1 MIDGHILDD
10 PYRKIII
17 WACGSWEAN
26 ALFNIIGRQLDI
38 NKIYL
43 YAKDSYEVK
52 YQFLINERE
61 DTGLKYLKDSKAF
74 IEYPNDM
81 DDIYEDIEQYN
92 TDKEHKIL
100 IIFDNMIA
108 DLLINIKLNPIVTE
122 LFIRGR

>member
-1 MIDGHILDD
+1 M
-10 PYRKIII
+10 
-17 WACGSWEAN
+17 
-26 ALFNIIGRQLDI
+26 
-38 NKIYL
+38 

-122 LFIRGR
+122 LFIRGRELNISLVSIT

>member
-1 MIDGHILDD
+1 M
-10 PYRKIII
+10 
-17 WACGSWEAN
+17 
-26 ALFNIIGRQLDI
+26 
-38 NKIYL
+38 
-43 YAKDSYEVK
+43 YAKDSYEAK
-52 YQFLINERE
+52 YQFLINECE

-108 DLLINIKLNPIVTE
+108 DLLINIKLNPIVIE
-122 LFIRGR
+122 LFIRGRELNISLVFIT